1 MAPLDLAQAAVEE
14 RDPFTRDQTGGITED
29 DLIQAIDAPVYLLDD
44 RRVGIVPVTVA
55 YEADEEIPILDVP
68 EVLAIALEDTGFF
81 TVASEVSTDWPADR
95 SISGLRELA
104 ARYRTRYLLLYRH
117 RFVERQ
123 HKNWW
128 TTTYVTVVAIPF
140 VPSDTLETAGVLEAT
155 LFDVRTGTIM
165 FTVYERV
172 YASSR
177 ENVWA
182 NARKLREL
190 RESLLNEGAERLADK
205 VVHQVHRLAAIRPE
219 PTDGDERPASV
230 ARTAR

>member
-1 MAPLDLAQAAVEE
+1 
-14 RDPFTRDQTGGITED
+14 
-29 DLIQAIDAPVYLLDD
+29 
-44 RRVGIVPVTVA
+44 
-55 YEADEEIPILDVP
+55 
-68 EVLAIALEDTGFF
+68 
-81 TVASEVSTDWPADR
+81 
-95 SISGLRELA
+95 
-104 ARYRTRYLLLYRH
+104 
-117 RFVERQ
+117 
-123 HKNWW
+123 
-128 TTTYVTVVAIPF
+128 
-140 VPSDTLETAGVLEAT
+140 LEAT